1 MVVVILTKLGIIP
14 YFCNHNRNDAMLQ
27 IKIFPVNPLTANC
40 IVLWEDAGKD
50 CVVVD
55 PGLFR
60 PEEEEMV
67 LGFLRE
73 EGLSLDAILLTHAH
87 FDHSWGAAGL
97 SRRTGCPVYMAAEDE
112 PVLGMH
118 TGLLERLMPGQ
129 TVPPFQYLPVTD
141 GMVLHVGG
149 ADWKV
154 ITTPGHTPGGVCYHC
169 ESAGVLLSG
178 DTLFAG
184 SIGRTDLMGGDYD
197 ALIQSV
203 MNKLM
208 GLPGDTDVIP
218 GHGHPTNIG
227 REAATNPFLIPF
239 NEPDTD
245 WWNQDGIGLER
256 L

>member
-1 MVVVILTKLGIIP
+1 
-14 YFCNHNRNDAMLQ
+14 MLQ

-55 PGLFR
+55 PGFFR
-60 PEEEEMV
+60 PEEKEMV
-67 LGFLRE
+67 LRFLEE
-73 EGLSLDAILLTHAH
+73 EGLRPEAIFLTHGH
-87 FDHSWGAAGL
+87 YDHTWGTAEL
-97 SRRTGCPVYMAAEDE
+97 SRETGCPVYMAAEDE
-112 PVLGMH
+112 PVLKMQ
-118 TGLLERLMPGQ
+118 TGLLERLKPGK
-129 TVPPFQYLPVTD
+129 TVEPFPYRPVTD
-141 GMVLHVGG
+141 GMTLRAGG
-149 ADWKV
+149 AAWQV
-154 ITTPGHTPGGVCYHC
+154 ITTPGHTPGCVCYYC

-208 GLPGDTDVIP
+208 GLPGDTDVVP
-218 GHGHPTNIG
+218 GHGHPTTIG